1 MEENKNK
8 VNNAVN
14 DAEDYDFIADAN
26 ATINGL
32 FNRLDIKN
40 DDDEKRVLITMAA
53 DYATGDTLFIA
64 HGKKSFIA
72 VTLAM
77 YMRRN
82 KIEREVKR
90 ALELIDEG
98 VIKVLEEE
106 EIS

>member
-1 MEENKNK
+1 MEKKEKE
-8 VNNAVN
+8 A
-14 DAEDYDFIADAN
+14 YDFIADAQ
-26 ATINGL
+26 ASIKGL

-53 DYATGDTLFIA
+53 DYATGDTLFTA
-64 HGKKSFIA
+64 HGNKAFIA

-77 YMRRN
+77 YMRLN

-98 VIKVLEEE
+98 VIKILEEE
-106 EIS
+106 EVNE

>member
-1 MEENKNK
+1 MEKKEKE
-8 VNNAVN
+8 V
-14 DAEDYDFIADAN
+14 YDFIADAQ
-26 ATINGL
+26 ASIKGI

-53 DYATGDTLFIA
+53 DYATGYTLITA
-64 HGKKSFIA
+64 HGKKSFMA

-106 EIS
+106 EVNE

>member
-1 MEENKNK
+1 MCMEKKEKE
-8 VNNAVN
+8 V
-14 DAEDYDFIADAN
+14 YDFIADAQ
-26 ATINGL
+26 ASIKGL

-53 DYATGDTLFIA
+53 DYATGDTLFTA

-90 ALELIDEG
+90 SLELIDEG
-98 VIKVLEEE
+98 MIKVLEEE
-106 EIS
+106 EIN